1 MENRYN
7 ELNKLFQ
14 YDIDELVNTLASHG
28 SVNRIAASATIND
41 ASERI
46 RELWFEAEAKL
57 DAEDAVV

>member
-7 ELNKLFQ
+7 ELNKLLQ

-28 SVNRIAASATIND
+28 SVGRREASATVSG

-46 RELWFEAEAKL
+46 RELWFEAEAEL
-57 DAEDAVV
+57 DAEEAVV

>member
-7 ELNKLFQ
+7 ELDKLLQ
-14 YDIDELVNTLASHG
+14 NDIDELVNTLASHN
-28 SVNRIAASATIND
+28 SVPRNAASIVIRF

-57 DAEDAVV
+57 DTEEAVV

>member
-7 ELNKLFQ
+7 ELDKLLQ
-14 YDIDELVNTLASHG
+14 NDIDELVNTLASHG
-28 SVNRIAASATIND
+28 SVNRREASATVSD